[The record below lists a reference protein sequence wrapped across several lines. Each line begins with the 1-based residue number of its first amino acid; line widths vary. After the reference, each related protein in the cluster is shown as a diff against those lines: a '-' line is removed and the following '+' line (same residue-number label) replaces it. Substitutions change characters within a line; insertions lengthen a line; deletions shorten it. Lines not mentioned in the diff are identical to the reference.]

1 MAHRMF
7 NWLAAAMIAFGL
19 SAAWLLD
26 APSEIEAARASAAAH
41 RDATARA
48 QAQARFDRAARQACG
63 GENAAWQLREDG
75 ALQCLTKRGHRTA
88 VVAVR

>member
-1 MAHRMF
+1 MAHRMI
-7 NWLAAAMIAFGL
+7 NWLAAAVIALGL

-63 GENAAWQLREDG
+63 GDNAAWQLREDG